1 MILSTVTTSGADME
15 TFIADLPPLPERVEL
30 VDALRE
36 LIRLASV
43 GWSIQAESGVVEHP
57 SLRRARELI
66 GE

>member
-1 MILSTVTTSGADME
+1 MTVTTNGADMD

-36 LIRLASV
+36 LIRLAAV
-43 GWSIQAESGVVEHP
+43 DWSIQTESGVVEHP

>member
-1 MILSTVTTSGADME
+1 MD

-36 LIRLASV
+36 LIRLAAV
-43 GWSIQAESGVVEHP
+43 DWSIQTESGVVEHP
-57 SLRRARELI
+57 SLRRARKLI